1 VAATAK
7 HDDIADNT
15 APQDRHSCVAMTGL
29 LAACTGDHDGGDDA
43 GAARSVRR
51 PPAATRTCGTAAF
64 GPTDAHPVVADAGP
78 ARAIDVIGN
87 TPADASDPSAYE
99 PRPGE
104 FAALKLPVIVAAG
117 ATVTVS
123 VPRSD
128 QAVVVLLFGGDDD
141 PVETLPSGDRLF
153 RLDQGETSV
162 QFEGCPDRVSP
173 FTGYFLVAGPR
184 CVRLDVQPGSQ
195 NERILVPFGMTEC

>member
-1 VAATAK
+1 MTA
-7 HDDIADNT
+7 
-15 APQDRHSCVAMTGL
+15 L

-104 FAALKLPVIVAAG
+104 FAALKSPVIVAAG

-128 QAVVVLLFGGDDD
+128 QAVVALLFGGDDD

-173 FTGYFLVAGPR
+173 FTGYFLVDGPR
-184 CVRLDVQPGSQ
+184 CVRLDVQLGSQ